1 MVKYTTAPLSV
12 AFNMGFANGREP
24 SNSDITKS
32 LKKKKINGI
41 TSNFSRL
48 YEQGGKDVGSDVQVT
63 HT

>member
-1 MVKYTTAPLSV
+1 MVENPVY
-12 AFNMGFANGREP
+12 
-24 SNSDITKS
+24 SDITKS
-32 LKKKKINGI
+32 LKKNGI